1 MPTIKQRINLSVSG
15 PVHRA
20 VLTLAKRD
28 RLPLAT
34 KVHNLLLQALELEED
49 LVFEK
54 IAEERGNQKVK
65 RVSHAQAWK

>member
-1 MPTIKQRINLSVSG
+1 MPTEKQRINLSVSG

-20 VLTLAKRD
+20 VVTLARRD

-34 KVHNLLLQALELEED
+34 KAYDLLLHALELEED

-54 IAEERGNQKVK
+54 IAEERSGQKVK
-65 RVSHAQAWK
+65 RVSHARAWK